1 MTVSIVRSGRTGFSR
16 RGRHRGTMEPAE
28 GRIATGSP
36 IEFDAASGT
45 YRVTLDPRTDEAVA
59 VVVSSAVAA
68 VEGVDQT
75 ALPALNDVV
84 DPEAIDRV
92 LDSAGGQTGRA
103 GVEVAFSYSGYRV
116 TVRPAEVVIRP
127 RGVDLRR
134 DLGERSSPSAV
145 EVARGSDDARRES
158 STE

>member
-1 MTVSIVRSGRTGFSR
+1 
-16 RGRHRGTMEPAE
+16 MEPAE

-36 IEFDAASGT
+36 IEFDAASGS
-45 YRVTLDPRTDEAVA
+45 YRVTLEARTADAVA

-68 VEGVDQT
+68 VEGVDHT
-75 ALPALNDVV
+75 TLPAVNDVV

-92 LDSAGGQTGRA
+92 LDSAADVSGHA
-103 GVEVAFSYSGYRV
+103 GVEVAFTYAGFRV
-116 TVRPAEVVIRP
+116 TVRHREVVLRP

-134 DLGERSSPSAV
+134 GVDDRSGASGSGV
-145 EVARGSDDARRES
+145 EVAYGSVEASGDS